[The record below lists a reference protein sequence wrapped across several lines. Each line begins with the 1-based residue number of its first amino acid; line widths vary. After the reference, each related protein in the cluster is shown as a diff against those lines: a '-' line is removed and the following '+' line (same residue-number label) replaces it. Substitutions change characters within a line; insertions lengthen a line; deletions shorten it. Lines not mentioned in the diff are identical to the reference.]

1 LLQDLVHWYLG
12 ALDTGGYWLIAAF
25 MAIESSVLPLPS
37 EFVVPPAAY
46 LAAKTGRMSVAGVIV
61 AATLGSW
68 FGATVMYL
76 LARFLGRPFVLRY
89 GRYFGAGPQRVEGSE
104 AWAKAYGPYGVF
116 SARLLP
122 VIRHLI
128 GIPAG
133 IVRMDFR
140 WYSLATLLGSALW
153 CSVLAYVGIRA
164 GADQA
169 LMQGSLRSLT
179 IWLGGGLLVLGV
191 IYYFFVHRLMRRRA

>member
-1 LLQDLVHWYLG
+1 
-12 ALDTGGYWLIAAF
+12 
-25 MAIESSVLPLPS
+25 MPIESSVLPLPS

-61 AATLGSW
+61 AATLGAW

-89 GRYFGAGPQRVEGSE
+89 GRYFGAGPTRVEGSE
-104 AWAKAYGPYGVF
+104 AWARAYGPYGVF

-128 GIPAG
+128 GIPA
-133 IVRMDFR
+133 
-140 WYSLATLLGSALW
+140 
-153 CSVLAYVGIRA
+153 
-164 GADQA
+164 
-169 LMQGSLRSLT
+169 
-179 IWLGGGLLVLGV
+179 
-191 IYYFFVHRLMRRRA
+191 